1 MTTAISQR
9 RCVLSKCR
17 CTASEPRLPASH
29 DTEFMPSPLQLTQ
42 TRAEEFYGEHKGKP
56 FFPNLVNFMTSGPIW
71 ALVLA
76 KPGAI
81 LAWREFMGPTNT
93 QRARAENPRW

>member
-1 MTTAISQR
+1 MR
-9 RCVLSKCR
+9 H
-17 CTASEPRLPASH
+17 ASEPRRS
-29 DTEFMPSPLQLTQ
+29 DTCAGACVRPQLTR

-93 QRARAENPRW
+93 QAARAKDPRW